1 MGQNWTLEIEKII
14 FELEAQRLIFL
25 SVTLK
30 EDIKALSKVILEVE
44 SKVTEIEVLILSTIW
59 RNSVVKFQF
68 KNPLPNLKR
77 KTEKR
82 LSINGNV

>member
-1 MGQNWTLEIEKII
+1 MNL
-14 FELEAQRLIFL
+14 LIFL

-59 RNSVVKFQF
+59 RNSVVKFQL
-68 KNPLPNLKR
+68 KNPLPNLKG